1 MQLALSYTTVAA
13 PQPTIQ
19 RRKFQL
25 FTGIAFIYF
34 FFNSFL
40 LPDGLLYTILLSP
53 FFMLWLSSHKVPVMK
68 YCSVFVL
75 CWLPVMI
82 IHYSYG
88 ISLSDYLKSSALYF
102 TVFIFALTIY
112 TYFKYYSF
120 TYEQLMERIIRFNF
134 FLVIV
139 AMVFLAAHQMQPI
152 WSEGDISEGVS
163 DLPRLKM
170 LTYEPSY
177 YSLLLVP
184 SLLFYLQYIFYR
196 NMRRRQWLLLIS
208 VVIALG
214 LSLSYG
220 AIFIS
225 ILTFGLF
232 IVFNFLSGLRR
243 RQNKR
248 FIFLMGL
255 GMTIA
260 VVLVLTLFS
269 NSGFVLR
276 ILNIFD
282 GNDSSINNRS
292 SQAYLLALSIA
303 DLKSQIFGVGPG
315 QLKILGQDLIFNM
328 YSFDDSTTQNATARI
343 PSSMAEALAIFGWLG
358 FFAKLVAEL
367 ILFRKTRVKTSSFR
381 LCLFIFMFIY
391 QFVGSFSTNIVE
403 IFFWV
408 LAFSNVFPDSYFKRQ
423 PLPQPETPIL

>member
-1 MQLALSYTTVAA
+1 
-13 PQPTIQ
+13 
-19 RRKFQL
+19 
-25 FTGIAFIYF
+25 
-34 FFNSFL
+34 
-40 LPDGLLYTILLSP
+40 
-53 FFMLWLSSHKVPVMK
+53 
-68 YCSVFVL
+68 
-75 CWLPVMI
+75 
-82 IHYSYG
+82 
-88 ISLSDYLKSSALYF
+88 
-102 TVFIFALTIY
+102 
-112 TYFKYYSF
+112 
-120 TYEQLMERIIRFNF
+120 
-134 FLVIV
+134 
-139 AMVFLAAHQMQPI
+139 
-152 WSEGDISEGVS
+152 
-163 DLPRLKM
+163 M

-367 ILFRKTRVKTSSFR
+367 ILFRKTKVKTSSFR

-408 LAFSNVFPDSYFKRQ
+408 LAFSNVFPDTYFKRQ
-423 PLPQPETPIL
+423 PLSQPETPIL